1 MNDFLDEVLEQD
13 DWTEEELEDMRMAH
27 ERKYVSLYSDC
38 YRDYLDKGISPYD
51 LF

>member
-1 MNDFLDEVLEQD
+1 MNDFLDEMLEQD
-13 DWTEEELEDMRMAH
+13 EWTAEDLEGMRLAH
-27 ERKYVSLYSDC
+27 ERKYVSLYNDC